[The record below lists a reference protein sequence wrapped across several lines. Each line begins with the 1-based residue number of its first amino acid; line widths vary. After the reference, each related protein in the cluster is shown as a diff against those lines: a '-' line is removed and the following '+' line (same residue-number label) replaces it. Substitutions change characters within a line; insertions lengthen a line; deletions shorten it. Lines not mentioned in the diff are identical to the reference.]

1 MFKVLNKL
9 YTKDISLFNDFRPE
23 DLFMLIRWL
32 KHDIDN
38 VHILKR
44 LDKFQFTINPGHF
57 LTLLFFGFDSRSF
70 HHYTRSSLCLTHF
83 RIMDL
88 LPIFYTIV
96 ISLFNGNHEFR
107 F

>member
-57 LTLLFFGFDSRSF
+57 LTLLFFGIPKKYRAPYLKYVKQDKNIQNIILKF
-70 HHYTRSSLCLTHF
+70 
-83 RIMDL
+83 
-88 LPIFYTIV
+88 
-96 ISLFNGNHEFR
+96 
-107 F
+107 